1 MSGNGSSTAPKMV
14 DAGKPAPV
22 GGVGTTAIEKDPIE
36 AARCKAGDIRLKQL
50 IHEQLSMSFTTQET
64 PMSPAAAGEEDAI
77 PGGNESRADEYYHAT
92 CCGAFI
98 AGSTVELRK
107 LMAAA
112 CVTEGITPAF
122 GQWLEAIVH
131 RMHAIDDGHRFRLTY
146 LRKHWD
152 TQMHHGDTFALDV
165 VRERYLRSGT
175 ENMRSPE
182 FSELLELCKD
192 RIYDANI
199 ASAAKTTARQR
210 FGCALRR
217 NDRDRD
223 GGGGS
228 RENFKNT
235 RARGARRWRHE
246 PPLERTPPRSLARAR
261 RKLRLLRSTRPN
273 DGVLNRAKPKQLRFE
288 DTLPG
293 APSK

>member
-131 RMHAIDDGHRFRLTY
+131 RMHAIDDGHRFRLAY

-199 ASAAKTTARQR
+199 ASAAKTHRPP
-210 FGCALRR
+210 ALRMR
-217 NDRDRD
+217 PPAQRPRP
-223 GGGGS
+223 G
-228 RENFKNT
+228 
-235 RARGARRWRHE
+235 RRRRL
-246 PPLERTPPRSLARAR
+246 P
-261 RKLRLLRSTRPN
+261 RKLQDYARP
-273 DGVLNRAKPKQLRFE
+273 GREAVAPRATFGKDATKE
-288 DTLPG
+288 SG
-293 APSK
+293 KGKAKVEAPSVDKTE